1 MLTDSSRF
9 CASSHASSGL
19 KNSNNGSADNRD
31 VLPRVIT
38 FINCDAGSEAPF
50 CMKSLEWKFE
60 ILSSAGHEL
69 NIFHPSI
76 FQRRHDV
83 KWKSRSIRTLI
94 ADPPLE
100 IDKSRMC
107 VMVRRDLLPG
117 TVRRRFET
125 GGRWRRN
132 IWCSPDPI
140 WCGTWRRHRNASWSA
155 RAAELSPGS
164 VAAGPTSERSCRP
177 VPSRTRTNATARE
190 KKSNIDESKWFTCER
205 LLFTFSTD
213 NEKAMK
219 GNLSRATFNKYSI
232 LIMELPLAAEM
243 GDDRRPIFCRWTG
256 PPTFRPIACATAYRG
271 KRNEV
276 KRSFS
281 IELNFK
287 RFGCF

>member
-94 ADPPLE
+94 TDPPPE

-107 VMVRRDLLPG
+107 VMVRRDLPLG
-117 TVRRRFET
+117 TAQRRFET
-125 GGRWRRN
+125 EGWWRQS

-140 WCGTWRRHRNASWSA
+140 WCDTWRRHRSASWCA
-155 RAAELSPGS
+155 KAAESSPGS
-164 VAAGPTSERSCRP
+164 VTAGPTSERSCRP
-177 VPSRTRTNATARE
+177 VPSRTRTSATVRG
-190 KKSNIDESKWFTCER
+190 KKSNFDESMRFTCER
-205 LLFTFSTD
+205 RFFLTFSTD
-213 NEKAMK
+213 SEKAMK

-256 PPTFRPIACATAYRG
+256 PPTFRPMACATA
-271 KRNEV
+271 
-276 KRSFS
+276 
-281 IELNFK
+281 
-287 RFGCF
+287 

>member
-94 ADPPLE
+94 TDPPPE

-107 VMVRRDLLPG
+107 VMVRRDLPLG
-117 TVRRRFET
+117 TAQRRFET
-125 GGRWRRN
+125 EGWWRQS

-140 WCGTWRRHRNASWSA
+140 WCDTWRRHRSASWCA
-155 RAAELSPGS
+155 KAAESSPGS
-164 VAAGPTSERSCRP
+164 ATAGPTSERSCRP
-177 VPSRTRTNATARE
+177 VPSRTRTSATVRVKKIQFWWIDAIYMRTAFFPHLLHRQRE
-190 KKSNIDESKWFTCER
+190 GHEGQLIEGDVQQILDINHGIATRCRDGRWQEADFLQVNR
-205 LLFTFSTD
+205 PADVQTD
-213 NEKAMK
+213 GVCNSLTWQK
-219 GNLSRATFNKYSI
+219 N
-232 LIMELPLAAEM
+232 
-243 GDDRRPIFCRWTG
+243 
-256 PPTFRPIACATAYRG
+256 
-271 KRNEV
+271 
-276 KRSFS
+276 
-281 IELNFK
+281 
-287 RFGCF
+287 